1 MDPGSLLMLVVV
13 MIIFYFVLVRPQKKR
28 AQEHMSLLAA
38 LQPGDEIVTI
48 GGIYGFVNRIEDD
61 MVFMEV
67 SEGVEIRCTKQAI
80 SRRIDPTDGVSDEPV
95 EELES
100 TVEAPEPDGNLPPS
114 P

>member
-28 AQEHMSLLAA
+28 AQEHSQLLSTLAA
-38 LQPGDEIVTI
+38 GDEVVTI
-48 GGIYGFVNRIEDD
+48 GGAYGYVNRVEDD
-61 MVFMEV
+61 MIFLEV
-67 SEGVEIRCTKQAI
+67 SEGIEIRFDKAAI
-80 SRRIDPTDGVSDEPV
+80 RRKVDSTADSEEEAV
-95 EELES
+95 EELET

>member
-28 AQEHMSLLAA
+28 AQEHAA
-38 LQPGDEIVTI
+38 LLSTLAPGDEVVTI
-48 GGIYGFVNRIEDD
+48 GGAYGYVNRVEDD
-61 MVFMEV
+61 QVFLEV
-67 SEGVEIRCTKQAI
+67 SEGIEVRFNKTAI
-80 SRRIDPTDGVSDEPV
+80 SRKVESAAGLEDEAV
-95 EELES
+95 EEIET